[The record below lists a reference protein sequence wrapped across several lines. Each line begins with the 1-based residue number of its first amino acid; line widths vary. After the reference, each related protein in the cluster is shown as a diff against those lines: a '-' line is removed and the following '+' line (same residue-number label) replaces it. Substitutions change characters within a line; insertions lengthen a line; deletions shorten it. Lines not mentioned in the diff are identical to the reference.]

1 MALIIAALLLL
12 SAPQGTDIIGLR
24 LFAANDEYR
33 PPVIGM
39 DETVTVEFDVTAE
52 RAPNLR
58 IVFRHASRDWVPD
71 DNLFVNDP
79 AAMSADNLLYAPA
92 PQGVFTYTFRYRN
105 SFPNSLNQVRFRH
118 SGNYIVEIVDRDA
131 GGVVVARGECIVAE
145 NTLSVS
151 GSVSNRYRTDAEPP
165 LDEANHFDLMLSAPE
180 LYRADDPLAIDH
192 QWLSGAD
199 IIQNWRLTQPFRI
212 DTDRPAADAYV
223 DAPYRPGKRFIL
235 RNMPIGNEY
244 RKLDL
249 SDVTRYPN
257 GAVAVPVGGPD
268 VSRFRRQSR
277 PDANGAAKLRPF
289 TGANSEY
296 LETEFRLRLAEAPA
310 KDIYVVGPFSQ
321 WKALPAYK
329 MTRDSVTGLFVFRLW
344 LRRGVYDYQYVLGRD
359 DGQGGVSGQDWTALE
374 GNDFRTVNRYTVAVY
389 YRDRRFGGVD
399 RVVALV
405 RGRGPGGSARQSVNI
420 PETKPGLP
428 VYEAP
433 SPGWF
438 PQGVP
443 SVPDSTGKKGNL

>member
-12 SAPQGTDIIGLR
+12 SAPQETDIVGLR
-24 LFAANDEYR
+24 IFAENDEYR
-33 PPVIGM
+33 PPVITMG
-39 DETVTVEFDVTAE
+39 ETVTVEFDVTAQ

-79 AAMSADNLLYAPA
+79 ATMSADNLLYAPA
-92 PQGVFTYTFRYRN
+92 PQGVFTYSYRYRN
-105 SFPNSLNQVRFRH
+105 SFPNSLNQVRFLH

-151 GSVSNRYRTDAEPP
+151 GSVSNRYRTDAVSP
-165 LDEANHFDLMLSAPE
+165 LNEANHFDLTLSAPE
-180 LYRADDPLAIDH
+180 PYRADDPLAIEH

-212 DTDRPAADAYV
+212 DADRPTADAYI
-223 DAPYRPGKRFIL
+223 DAPYRQGKRFIL
-235 RNMPIGNEY
+235 RTMPLGNEY

-249 SDVTRYPN
+249 SDVTRFPN
-257 GAVAVPVGGPD
+257 GAVAVPAGGPD
-268 VSRFRRQSR
+268 VPRYRWPSK

-296 LETEFRLRLAEAPA
+296 LETEFRLRLSESPER
-310 KDIYVVGPFSQ
+310 DMYVVGAFSQ
-321 WKALPAYK
+321 WKALPAFK

-359 DGQGGVSGQDWTALE
+359 DGRGGVGEQDWTALE

-399 RVVALV
+399 RVVAMV
-405 RGRGPGGSARQSVNI
+405 RGRGPGGSSGQSVVI
-420 PETKPGLP
+420 PERR
-428 VYEAP
+428 
-433 SPGWF
+433 SD
-438 PQGVP
+438 P
-443 SVPDSTGKKGNL
+443 SVHQQPIPGTIHPGGPSAPDSTGKKRW